1 MRIAVIGLGRM
12 GESVIAEAERR
23 GHQVVARIGEADNV
37 NGAGL
42 SAPTLNGAEVAIEFT
57 QPGAVV
63 ANLHRLIE
71 LGIPVVTG
79 TTGWREELPA
89 LEALV
94 AARRG
99 ALLHAANFSIGAH
112 LMFRAAREL
121 GRALA
126 DRPEFDAAIFE
137 PHHRRK
143 PDSPSGTGLALQ
155 AAVRAGDPSRPYPI
169 TSERLGS
176 IPGLHRLEID
186 GEHETLTLTH
196 SARNRAVFAVGAVKA
211 AEWLPGKIG
220 IYQFEHVLF
229 GDER

>member
-1 MRIAVIGLGRM
+1 MKIAVIGLGRM
-12 GESVIAEAERR
+12 GQATIAEAERR
-23 GHQVVARIGEADNV
+23 GHQVVARIGEADNA
-37 NGAGL
+37 NGSGL
-42 SAPTLNGAEVAIEFT
+42 SAPALGGAEVAVEFT
-57 QPGAVV
+57 APGAAV

-71 LGIPVVTG
+71 LGVPVVTG

-121 GRALA
+121 GRVLA

-137 PHHRRK
+137 QHHRHK
-143 PDSPSGTGLALQ
+143 LDSPSGTGLALQ
-155 AAVRAGDPSRPYPI
+155 AAVRAGDPGRPYPI

-186 GEHETLTLTH
+186 GEHETITLTH
-196 SARNRAVFAVGAVKA
+196 SARNRAVFAVGAVTA
-211 AEWLPGKIG
+211 AEWLPGRIG
-220 IYQFEHVLF
+220 IYRFEQVLF

>member
-57 QPGAVV
+57 QPGAAV

-126 DRPEFDAAIFE
+126 GRPEFDAAIFE
-137 PHHRRK
+137 QHHRRK
-143 PDSPSGTGLALQ
+143 LDSPSGTGLALQ

-196 SARNRAVFAVGAVKA
+196 SARNRAVFAVGAVTA
-211 AEWLPGKIG
+211 AEWLPGRIG

>member
-12 GESVIAEAERR
+12 GESMIAEAKRR
-23 GHQVVARIGEADNV
+23 GHQIVARIGEADNV

-137 PHHRRK
+137 QHHRRK
-143 PDSPSGTGLALQ
+143 LDSPSGTGLALQ

-196 SARNRAVFAVGAVKA
+196 SARNRAVFAVGAVTA